1 MQIDLYEV
9 FSSDTT
15 LVVFAAIAVG
25 FLVGRVR
32 IGGFQLGATGGV
44 LVSALAFGH
53 FGFTVDPVVQTIGFT
68 LFIYCVG
75 MQAGPQFFAVLQQDG
90 SRYVAIALFV
100 AVGSLALVLALA
112 ALAGLDTG
120 LSAGLLAGALTSTP
134 TLVGAE
140 NAVTAGLYQPPD
152 GAAASDVLQ
161 MIGVGY
167 AITYLF
173 GTVGLLLLV
182 KLLPV
187 VLRLDLPAA
196 ARTLARERG
205 MDDGARAVAAQRP
218 ILRAYLVENSVYAG
232 RTLGE
237 IRQEFRQHS
246 RRESVVYRIKRG
258 DGLIEPT
265 PDLEVQL
272 GDKVAVFATPETYAH
287 APTEMTVG
295 REVFDEDLVD
305 AMVDVA
311 EIVVAKPGAVGKT
324 LGDLDILAAYG
335 CFLSGIRR
343 SQIALPLDPSTRLH
357 KGDVV
362 TVSGGRR
369 MLSRLVADL
378 GFEERRVQE
387 TDLVTFAA
395 GIVGGLLLGQVQ
407 VKIGAI
413 DIGLGSA
420 GGLLLAGILVGFL
433 RSNQP
438 TFGLVPPAA
447 RFILMELGL
456 MLFMVGVGL
465 RAGGGIVDALLSVGP
480 VLFLCGI
487 AVTITP
493 LLCGYAFGRLVLKMN
508 PALLLGALTGAMTS
522 TPALGIVQSAAR
534 SPVPALGYA
543 GTYALANVL
552 LTFAGTAIMMLS

>member
-25 FLVGRVR
+25 FLIGRLRV
-32 IGGFQLGATGGV
+32 GGFQLGTTGGV

-75 MQAGPQFFAVLQQDG
+75 LQAGPQFFAVLQQDG

-100 AVGSLALVLALA
+100 AVGSLALVVALA
-112 ALAGLDTG
+112 ALAGFDNG
-120 LSAGLLAGALTSTP
+120 LSAGLLAGSLTSTP

-140 NAVTAGLYQPPD
+140 NAVTARLFTPPD
-152 GAAASDVLQ
+152 GVSANDVLQ
-161 MIGVGY
+161 TIGVGY

-196 ARTLARERG
+196 ASALARERG
-205 MDDGARAVAAQRP
+205 IDLGGRAVRAQRP
-218 ILRAYLVENSVYAG
+218 ILRAYLVENAVYAG
-232 RTLGE
+232 RALAE
-237 IRQEFRQHS
+237 IRRELRQRS
-246 RRESVVYRIKRG
+246 QREGVVYRVKR
-258 DGLIEPT
+258 DDALIEPT
-265 PDLEVQL
+265 PDLELQL
-272 GDKVAVFATPETYAH
+272 GDKIAVFATPETYAR

-295 REVFDEDLVD
+295 REVFDEDLVE
-305 AMVDVA
+305 ATVDVT
-311 EIVVAKPGAVGKT
+311 EIVVTKPDAVGRT
-324 LGDLDILAAYG
+324 LGDLDILASYG

-343 SQIALPLDPSTRLH
+343 SQIALPLDSSTRLH

-362 TVSGGRR
+362 TVGGGRQ
-369 MLSRLVADL
+369 LLNRLVADL
-378 GFEERRVQE
+378 GFEERTVQE
-387 TDLVTFAA
+387 TDLVTFAG
-395 GIVGGLLLGQVQ
+395 GIVGGLLLGQIEVR
-407 VKIGAI
+407 IGAI

-433 RSNQP
+433 RSQHP

-480 VLFLCGI
+480 VLFLCGV

-493 LLCGYAFGRLVLKMN
+493 LLCGYAFGRLFLRMN

-522 TPALGIVQSAAR
+522 TPALSIVQAAAR

-552 LTFAGTAIMMLS
+552 LTFAGTAIMIL